1 MDSIALIFNAR
12 RVTCTVLK
20 QQPMTQQ
27 PRSLSSKL
35 FWGGLALAL
44 QFFLIFTDLAYSQQS
59 PIFGRKETFGIG
71 PRAMG
76 MGGAFTAV
84 ADDAS
89 AAYWNVAGLAQ
100 LSSYEL
106 SISSAPVYF
115 RDKVGTAPAFG
126 FPWFASLQFMMP
138 IAKDNTLGFSYFR
151 PFHPQR
157 DFYAGNASMSSS
169 DRSEG
174 SYLQN
179 PSFQQDE
186 LVLSYA
192 ARFSAIRNFSVGVN
206 VKRLTNDPYYIRYF
220 GSDPTIAAQL
230 QNPIRVV
237 GFGVDVGLLYR
248 IPITKYSEEFRV
260 GLVLKDLVTTATYSN
275 GFILTDPPANINFP
289 DGPGFEAPVPPEI
302 TLGLA
307 YKNNFLF
314 KVRNITS
321 FDFDQVSD
329 PRFGDSENKMLR
341 FGTEFW
347 LFKDVLGVRTGYS
360 TFLSRPGF
368 IHLGL
373 SVRALN
379 GDFETDVAFIQ
390 PVAPS
395 ASIADGS
402 AVGVINTGG
411 INFEP
416 FQIGL
421 SYRFGGGE
429 EIPPAK
435 VKAFVRPSSFTPSAG
450 EKATFY
456 LDTSEDVAINHW
468 SVLIYDQSNHLVRGL
483 RGNGSPATKILWSGE
498 NDQYE
503 PLPPGV
509 YTWAFQVQDQ
519 LDHIGSTPVQTVEIL
534 RSYNTEATKDP
545 SKLLAIRQQ
554 QAELLAQE
562 RQQLT
567 ALAQESLNRLLG
579 VEPTP
584 TTANAAKT
592 PVDAAGNTM
601 TPEAGTVPSIGFNNV
616 AKDQVLNTHFDKNP
630 NGDTII
636 VVSYRSNLT
645 FVPYLYQEAA
655 EVIKTSVNSVGTGLK
670 GISTRVYYGKNE
682 LTLETTTQEAANFAS
697 GKIDQLKLLQLSDIK
712 INGTK
717 VGPNGF

>member
-1 MDSIALIFNAR
+1 VRNNYLNNNILSPGYR
-12 RVTCTVLK
+12 RFL
-20 QQPMTQQ
+20 
-27 PRSLSSKL
+27 
-35 FWGGLALAL
+35 GGLALGL
-44 QFFLIFTDLAYSQQS
+44 QVFLMSAAWANAQS
-59 PIFGRKETFGIG
+59 GIVTRPVFDRKETFGIG

-84 ADDAS
+84 ADDSS
-89 AAYWNVAGLAQ
+89 AVYWNVAGLAQ
-100 LSSYEL
+100 LSAYEI

-115 RDKVGTAPAFG
+115 RDKVGTADAFG

-138 IAKDNTLGFSYFR
+138 IANDNTFGISYFR

-157 DFYAGNASMSSS
+157 DFYAGDTTMSQGN
-169 DRSEG
+169 REEG
-174 SYLQN
+174 SYFQN

-186 LVLSYA
+186 LILSYA
-192 ARFSAIRNFSVGVN
+192 ARFSSVKNFSIGVN
-206 VKRLTNDPYYIRYF
+206 VKRITNDPYYIRF
-220 GSDPTIAAQL
+220 LGDSQSETLIAQQL
-230 QNPIRVV
+230 QSPVRVV
-237 GFGVDVGLLYR
+237 GFGVDLGLLYR
-248 IPITKYSEEFRV
+248 IPITKYSEEFRI
-260 GLVLKDLVTTATYSN
+260 GLSLKDMVTTATYSN
-275 GFILTDPPANINFP
+275 GFKLTDPGANILF
-289 DGPGFEAPVPPEI
+289 DEGTGDIPVAPEI

-314 KVRNITS
+314 KVRNITA
-321 FDFDQVSD
+321 FDFDQISSPNVSD
-329 PRFGDSENKMLR
+329 AENKILR

-347 LFKDVLGVRTGYS
+347 LFKDVLGLRTGYS

-379 GDFETDVAFIQ
+379 GDFQTDVAYIM

-395 ASIADGS
+395 ASVSEGS
-402 AVGVINTGG
+402 QTGYINTGG

-416 FQIGL
+416 FHIGI

-429 EIPPAK
+429 EVPPAK
-435 VKAFVRPSSFTPSAG
+435 VKAFVRPASFTPSQG
-450 EKATFY
+450 EKAGFY
-456 LDTSEDVAINHW
+456 LDTTEDVSINSW
-468 SVLIYDQSNHLVRGL
+468 SVLIYDSSNHLVRGL
-483 RGNGSPATKILWSGE
+483 RGKGSPPTKLLWSGE

-509 YTWAFQVQDQ
+509 YTWAFQVLDQ
-519 LDHIGSTPVQTVEIL
+519 LDHVGSTPVQTVEIL
-534 RSYNTEATKDP
+534 GPSSADTLKDP
-545 SKLLAIRQQ
+545 GKLLAIRQQ

-567 ALAQESLNRLLG
+567 ALAQENLKKLLG
-579 VEPTP
+579 VPEATP
-584 TTANAAKT
+584 TTANAAQT
-592 PVDAAGNTM
+592 PVEANGNTLV
-601 TPEAGTVPSIGFNNV
+601 PEAGTVPALGFNNV

-630 NGDTII
+630 EGDTII

-682 LTLETTTQEAANFAS
+682 LTLETTTQAAANFAS
-697 GKIDQLKLLQLSDIK
+697 GKIDQMKLLQLSDIK
-712 INGTK
+712 INGAK
-717 VGPNGF
+717 VGPNGY

>member
-1 MDSIALIFNAR
+1 MRNRNHFFTNIIFQKRN
-12 RVTCTVLK
+12 
-20 QQPMTQQ
+20 
-27 PRSLSSKL
+27 L
-35 FWGGLALAL
+35 FLGVLALG
-44 QFFLIFTDLAYSQQS
+44 FEIFLFSTTIAYSQQS

-100 LSSYEL
+100 LSSFEIAL
-106 SISSAPVYF
+106 SSAPVYF
-115 RDKVGTAPAFG
+115 RDNVNGIPAFG

-138 IAKDNTLGFSYFR
+138 IAKDNTLGISMFR

-157 DFYAGNASMSSS
+157 DFYAGNPTMNSTQ
-169 DRSEG
+169 RSEG

-192 ARFSAIRNFSVGVN
+192 ARFSAVRNFSVGVN

-220 GSDPTIAAQL
+220 GTDPIVAQQL
-230 QNPIRVV
+230 SNPIRVV

-275 GFILTDPPANINFP
+275 GFILTYPAGSINFP

-347 LFKDVLGVRTGYS
+347 LFRDVLGVRTGYS

-379 GDFETDVAFIQ
+379 GDFETDVAYIQ
-390 PVAPS
+390 PVSPS
-395 ASIADGS
+395 ASVTAGS
-402 AVGVINTGG
+402 AIGNYNTGG

-416 FQIGL
+416 FHIGI

-435 VKAFVRPSSFTPSAG
+435 VKAFVRPATFSPSQG
-450 EKATFY
+450 EKAVFF
-456 LDTSEDVAINHW
+456 LDTTEDVSINRW
-468 SVLIYDQSNHLVRGL
+468 SVLIYDQSNHLVRGM
-483 RGNGSPATKILWSGE
+483 RGKGSPATKLLWSGE

-519 LDHIGSTPVQTVEIL
+519 LDHVASTPVQTVEIL
-534 RSYNTEATKDP
+534 GPPSPEAAKDP

-567 ALAQESLNRLLG
+567 ALAQESLRKLMG
-579 VEPTP
+579 VEATP
-584 TTANAAKT
+584 TTANASST
-592 PVDAAGNTM
+592 PVEANGNTL
-601 TPEAGTVPSIGFNNV
+601 TPEAGTVPALGFNHIG
-616 AKDQVLNTHFDKNP
+616 KDQVLNAHFDKNT
-630 NGDTII
+630 NGEPII
-636 VVSYRSNLT
+636 TVSYRSNLT

-670 GISTRVYYGKNE
+670 EISTRVYYGKNE
-682 LTLETTTQEAANFAS
+682 LTLQTTTQAAANFAS

-712 INGTK
+712 INGVK
-717 VGPNGF
+717 VGPNGY